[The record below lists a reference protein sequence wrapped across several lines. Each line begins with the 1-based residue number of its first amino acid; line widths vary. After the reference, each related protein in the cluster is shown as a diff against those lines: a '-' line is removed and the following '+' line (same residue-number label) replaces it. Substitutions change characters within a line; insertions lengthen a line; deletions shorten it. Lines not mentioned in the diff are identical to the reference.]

1 MDIQALGKKYHDYL
15 IEQRRWFHAYPEV
28 SGQEFGTAKHIREE
42 LVSMV
47 FNGSECG

>member
-28 SGQEFGTAKHIREE
+28 SGQVPPSIFVKSWI
-42 LVSMV
+42 SMV
-47 FNGSECG
+47 FNGVNVA